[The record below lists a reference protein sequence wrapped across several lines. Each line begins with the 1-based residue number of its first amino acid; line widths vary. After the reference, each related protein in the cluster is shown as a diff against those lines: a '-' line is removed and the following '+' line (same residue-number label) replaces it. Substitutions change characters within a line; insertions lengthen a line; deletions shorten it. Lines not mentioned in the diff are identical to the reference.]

1 MTAPL
6 EVDDLT
12 VRYGD
17 TPALDGTT
25 LRLRSG
31 TVTGLV
37 GMNGA
42 GKSTLFQAVMGGVA
56 LQQGRVRIGGLEPRA
71 ARRLGRVGFM
81 PQSEAIDWSFPI
93 SVGETVMMGRYGGL
107 TLSRRPR
114 TADRVAVAE
123 ALARVDLTELADRQI
138 GRLSGGQRKRAFIAR
153 AIAQDAPLLLLDEP
167 FAGVDRGSE
176 SLIVSVRRGL
186 ADAGRTIFLSTHDL
200 AALPR
205 LADEVVLLRRRA
217 LFHGPTAEALRPERL
232 AEAFGLEVGSSG
244 AVSGGSACASSIC
257 CSNRCSTTSWCEHC
271 SPRASP
277 LWCAHSFRAGSC

>member
-42 GKSTLFQAVMGGVA
+42 GKSTLFQAVMGGVP
-56 LQQGRVRIGGLEPRA
+56 LQQGRVRIGGLEPHA

-107 TLSRRPR
+107 NLSRRPR
-114 TADRVAVAE
+114 PADRVAVAE

-138 GRLSGGQRKRAFIAR
+138 GRLSGGQRKRAFVAR

-176 SLIVSVRRGL
+176 SLIVSVLRGL
-186 ADAGRTIFLSTHDL
+186 ADAGRTIFVSTHDL

-232 AEAFGLEVGSSG
+232 AEAFGLEVGSHG
-244 AVSGGSACASSIC
+244 AVSGGAV
-257 CSNRCSTTSWCEHC
+257 
-271 SPRASP
+271 
-277 LWCAHSFRAGSC
+277 